1 MKGIYLPPLILLLL
15 FSACIPNKKVIY
27 LQDKSEGALLDT
39 LLKPI
44 YPDYQLQVG
53 DILNIDV
60 KSSDP
65 TIALI
70 FNPSSLASNQAML
83 ANNAAD
89 VNYLNGYPINTQ
101 GTLEL
106 PLVGKLELAGLTL
119 KEAKE
124 LVEQE
129 VKNYITD
136 AYIQVRLGG
145 IRYSALGEFN
155 RPGRY
160 AILQSQVTIFE
171 AIANAGD
178 LTVLA
183 NRQKALII
191 RQYQGGAKLHE
202 LDLTDRG
209 IFNSEFYYL
218 RPNDQI
224 YLEPLPVR
232 QFGSGVGVTGF
243 QTVTT
248 LLSAISSALLI
259 VVSLNSFK

>member
-1 MKGIYLPPLILLLL
+1 MKGRYLLPLLVFNLLV
-15 FSACIPNKKVIY
+15 SCIPNNKVVY

-39 LLKPI
+39 LLKPE

-70 FNPSSLASNQAML
+70 FKPSSLASNQAML

-89 VNYLNGYPINTQ
+89 VNYLNGYPIDIYGN
-101 GTLEL
+101 LEL
-106 PLVGKLELAGLTL
+106 PLVGKLEMAGLTL

-129 VKNYITD
+129 VKKYITD

-183 NRQKALII
+183 NRQKALLI
-191 RQYQGGAKLHE
+191 RQYGDGAKLHE
-202 LDLTDRG
+202 IDLTDRN
-209 IFNSEFYYL
+209 IFNSSFYYL
-218 RPNDQI
+218 RPNDQL

-259 VVSLNSFK
+259 MVSLNRL